1 MRYSIIPEII
11 NQRKIMLLNEK
22 DVEVNLCK
30 PSPFRY
36 ISQFEKPFIVIDTFA
51 KKTSVPEE
59 IVNIEIDELK
69 KLGFM
74 ITVTQAR
81 RNKWFSGQRVIYR
94 IESLYNASPGSKKIN
109 YLPSYH
115 SVQKDIKN
123 NQIRIVG
130 PNAGYPHRGN
140 GGPWIEIKIK

>member
-1 MRYSIIPEII
+1 MKYSIVPEIVRMKVI
-11 NQRKIMLLNEK
+11 QFLNEK
-22 DVEVNLCK
+22 NVEVNLCN

-36 ISQFEKPFIVIDTFA
+36 VSQFEKPYIIIDTFA

-59 IVNIEIDELK
+59 IVNIELVELK

-74 ITVTQAR
+74 ITVTKAG

-109 YLPSYH
+109 FIPSYH
-115 SVQKDIKN
+115 SIKKDVKN
-123 NQIRIVG
+123 NCIRLVG

-140 GGPWIEIKIK
+140 GGNWIELKTK